1 MRRFYGSYVY
11 LSSFCDFVDNQA
23 DSKLTQSENRLQQ
36 LEKGKSQISMIWG
49 VWGVVG
55 DRRPAPL
62 QNSLQVFR
70 LLLFLIKSIKSME
83 ENIVTH
89 ENLAV
94 QYFVELK
101 ESRAENKQLRDRME
115 ALEGIFRGKYVKYG
129 VLCCIYVA

>member
-1 MRRFYGSYVY
+1 
-11 LSSFCDFVDNQA
+11 
-23 DSKLTQSENRLQQ
+23 
-36 LEKGKSQISMIWG
+36 
-49 VWGVVG
+49 
-55 DRRPAPL
+55 
-62 QNSLQVFR
+62 
-70 LLLFLIKSIKSME
+70 ME

-129 VLCCIYVA
+129 VLCCVYVAK

>member
-1 MRRFYGSYVY
+1 
-11 LSSFCDFVDNQA
+11 
-23 DSKLTQSENRLQQ
+23 
-36 LEKGKSQISMIWG
+36 
-49 VWGVVG
+49 
-55 DRRPAPL
+55 
-62 QNSLQVFR
+62 
-70 LLLFLIKSIKSME
+70 ME

-101 ESRAENKQLRDRME
+101 ESRAENKQLRDRMG

>member
-1 MRRFYGSYVY
+1 
-11 LSSFCDFVDNQA
+11 
-23 DSKLTQSENRLQQ
+23 
-36 LEKGKSQISMIWG
+36 
-49 VWGVVG
+49 
-55 DRRPAPL
+55 
-62 QNSLQVFR
+62 
-70 LLLFLIKSIKSME
+70 ME

-129 VLCCIYVA
+129 VLCCVYVAKLWQTIVTALNLQGSPVFFI